1 MKRFTHTL
9 LLAASLAAATTVA
22 RAEGYL
28 ECTRSAP
35 EFQLPQIC
43 VWRDGPPPAVQPPPA
58 TPAVPA
64 APADTL
70 KRAKRYADR
79 GDAHT
84 LQQAQAY
91 ADAGDAR
98 TLDAANQHS
107 TALVVGLQREAFAG
121 IAQAA
126 ALVPMEPNGDGE
138 TTLNVGAATY
148 GGQTALGLALSH
160 QVGRTVV
167 NAGVGFGNNGS
178 KRTLVRVGL
187 GWRF

>member
-1 MKRFTHTL
+1 MAHPKRFTHTL
-9 LLAASLAAATTVA
+9 LLAACLAAFSTTTL
-22 RAEGYL
+22 AE
-28 ECTRSAP
+28 E
-35 EFQLPQIC
+35 
-43 VWRDGPPPAVQPPPA
+43 VRDPGE
-58 TPAVPA
+58 AVPKPTPSPVVREPGTPMPKPRPGTPPSSTRIDLS
-64 APADTL
+64 PAH
-70 KRAKRYADR
+70 RYADR
-79 GDAHT
+79 GDART

-98 TLDAANQHS
+98 TLDAAHQHS
-107 TALVVGLQREAFAG
+107 AALVVGLQREDFAG

-148 GGQTALGLALSH
+148 GGQTALGLAFSH
-160 QVGRTVV
+160 QIGSTVV
-167 NAGVGFGNNGS
+167 NAGVGFGSNGS